1 VYGLGQEEVR
11 VDPVRERAEGL
22 AFALGDG
29 ISHGE
34 LSSLIRRVG
43 AGRGMAFRYARD
55 RQLLQGYRTGM
66 VPVAE
71 LLATMPADPAGLVS
85 VVPEQLDGCR
95 PPGTRAAVTVWWNAS
110 AAGVDSVE
118 LHVADRTGIKTKLW
132 TSGRA
137 TGRRQTG

>member
-1 VYGLGQEEVR
+1 
-11 VDPVRERAEGL
+11 
-22 AFALGDG
+22 
-29 ISHGE
+29 
-34 LSSLIRRVG
+34 
-43 AGRGMAFRYARD
+43 
-55 RQLLQGYRTGM
+55 M

-71 LLATMPADPAGLVS
+71 LLATMPADPAGLLS

-137 TGRRQTG
+137 TGRRQTGEWIRDGSVIELRNRDGGEVLGRTVVERAPCNAAPAGPAP